1 MTFSWWDREMLEI
14 SPLSSQ
20 LCILTSV
27 RNGMGGGLV
36 ASDTLLGKEEII
48 PRIKH

>member
-1 MTFSWWDREMLEI
+1 MLKN
-14 SPLSSQ
+14 SPLSYQ

-27 RNGMGGGLV
+27 RNGMRGGLI
-36 ASDTLLGKEEII
+36 ASDILLGKEKII